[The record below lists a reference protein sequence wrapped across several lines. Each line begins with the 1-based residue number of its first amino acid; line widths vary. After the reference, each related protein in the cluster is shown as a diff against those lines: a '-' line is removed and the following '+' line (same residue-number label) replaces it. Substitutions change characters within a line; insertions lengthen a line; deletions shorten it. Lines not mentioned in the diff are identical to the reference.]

1 MVLEQAV
8 VRMLVDFEWFNF
20 RSQVGLRAYEE
31 FRGRES
37 WQRLEVG
44 LVRHFPV
51 YSGLSRFD

>member
-37 WQRLEVG
+37 WQRWRSALCVT
-44 LVRHFPV
+44 FQ
-51 YSGLSRFD
+51 STAA